1 MRIRDW
7 CSSYCTGVL
16 SWKLVRTRRA
26 RGTGRSIEEKWKST
40 VEKVMNYEKDN
51 IKNSISICYI
61 WMLGSGVA
69 RAGNISLDVTA
80 SNISGVASK
89 DPYSRKE
96 AKGDNDQKFYI
107 KLTSLTNGP
116 SLNFTSY
123 SSDHVRVSTALTY
136 PGHPL
141 GTTKSHNYDL
151 VEAKRGH
158 QYYVYASAPMNYANV
173 HGKGNYCP

>member
-1 MRIRDW
+1 MRKI
-7 CSSYCTGVL
+7 
-16 SWKLVRTRRA
+16 
-26 RGTGRSIEEKWKST
+26 
-40 VEKVMNYEKDN
+40 
-51 IKNSISICYI
+51 ISKIALAFAIFGC
-61 WMLGSGVA
+61 LGSGVA

-141 GTTKSHNYDL
+141 GTTSKTWTSILCICFRTYEL
-151 VEAKRGH
+151 CKCSRKRKLL
-158 QYYVYASAPMNYANV
+158 SINFE
-173 HGKGNYCP
+173 

>member
-1 MRIRDW
+1 MRKI
-7 CSSYCTGVL
+7 
-16 SWKLVRTRRA
+16 
-26 RGTGRSIEEKWKST
+26 
-40 VEKVMNYEKDN
+40 
-51 IKNSISICYI
+51 ISKIALAFAIFGC
-61 WMLGSGVA
+61 LGSGVA

-96 AKGDNDQKFYI
+96 AKGD
-107 KLTSLTNGP
+107 NGP

>member
-1 MRIRDW
+1 
-7 CSSYCTGVL
+7 
-16 SWKLVRTRRA
+16 
-26 RGTGRSIEEKWKST
+26 
-40 VEKVMNYEKDN
+40 MNYEKDN

-61 WMLGSGVA
+61 WMFGKWSCSSW
-69 RAGNISLDVTA
+69 NISLDVTA

-107 KLTSLTNGP
+107 KLTSVTNGQ

-173 HGKGNYCP
+173 HGKGNYCPYILSEI

>member
-1 MRIRDW
+1 MRKI
-7 CSSYCTGVL
+7 
-16 SWKLVRTRRA
+16 
-26 RGTGRSIEEKWKST
+26 
-40 VEKVMNYEKDN
+40 
-51 IKNSISICYI
+51 ISKIALAFAIFGC
-61 WMLGSGVA
+61 LGSGVA

-80 SNISGVASK
+80 SDISGVASK

>member
-1 MRIRDW
+1 MRKI
-7 CSSYCTGVL
+7 
-16 SWKLVRTRRA
+16 
-26 RGTGRSIEEKWKST
+26 
-40 VEKVMNYEKDN
+40 
-51 IKNSISICYI
+51 ISKIALAFAIFGC
-61 WMLGSGVA
+61 LGSGVA

-136 PGHPL
+136 PGRSKTWTSIL
-141 GTTKSHNYDL
+141 CICFRTYELCKCSR
-151 VEAKRGH
+151 KRKLL
-158 QYYVYASAPMNYANV
+158 SINFE
-173 HGKGNYCP
+173 

>member
-1 MRIRDW
+1 MKK
-7 CSSYCTGVL
+7 VL
-16 SWKLVRTRRA
+16 EFLVRYSGKLCA
-26 RGTGRSIEEKWKST
+26 FAIGVAAIAPECCRGIMRKI
-40 VEKVMNYEKDN
+40 
-51 IKNSISICYI
+51 ISKIALAFAIFGC
-61 WMLGSGVA
+61 LGSGVA

>member
-1 MRIRDW
+1 MRKI
-7 CSSYCTGVL
+7 
-16 SWKLVRTRRA
+16 
-26 RGTGRSIEEKWKST
+26 
-40 VEKVMNYEKDN
+40 
-51 IKNSISICYI
+51 ISKIALAFAIFGC
-61 WMLGSGVA
+61 LGSGVA

-136 PGHPL
+136 PGHPWVL
-141 GTTKSHNYDL
+141 QK
-151 VEAKRGH
+151 AII
-158 QYYVYASAPMNYANV
+158 MIW
-173 HGKGNYCP
+173 